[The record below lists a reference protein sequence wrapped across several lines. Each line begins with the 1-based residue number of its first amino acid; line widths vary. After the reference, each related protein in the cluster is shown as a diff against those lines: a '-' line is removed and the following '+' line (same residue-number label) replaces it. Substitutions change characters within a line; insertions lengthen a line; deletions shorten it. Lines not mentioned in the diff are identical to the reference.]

1 MKTFQLFAFLVT
13 LPLLLGGCGEKES
26 VAEVKPVEASQTP
39 GTLMYGWMKEIF
51 EEYAVDAEK
60 GILNAQQNLV
70 WHYENGE
77 GVPRDYV
84 AAYAWKIVSA
94 EKAEIALN
102 DNGGLTKTPK
112 QIIAES
118 KALLGKKMTP
128 EQIAKAEEL
137 SKELLKKIEANK
149 KADKNNS

>member
-1 MKTFQLFAFLVT
+1 MNKILL
-13 LPLLLGGCGEKES
+13 LPLLILAIISCSKDSQTNE
-26 VAEVKPVEASQTP
+26 EVPLEESQTP
-39 GTLMYGWMKEIF
+39 GTFMYGLMKETF

-60 GILNAQQNLV
+60 GILFAQQNLV

-102 DNGGLTKTPK
+102 EHGGLTKSPK
-112 QIIAES
+112 QIIAEG
-118 KALLGKKMTP
+118 KALLAKKMTP
-128 EQIAKAEEL
+128 EQIAKAEQL
-137 SKELLKKIEANK
+137 SKELIKKIEANK
-149 KADKNNS
+149 KADKNKP

>member
-1 MKTFQLFAFLVT
+1 MKKILL
-13 LPLLLGGCGEKES
+13 LPLLILAIISCSKDSQTTE
-26 VAEVKPVEASQTP
+26 EVPLEASQTP
-39 GTLMYGWMKEIF
+39 GTFMYGLMKETF

-60 GILNAQQNLV
+60 GILFAQQNLV

-102 DNGGLTKTPK
+102 EHGGLTKSPK
-112 QIIAES
+112 QIIAEG
-118 KALLGKKMTP
+118 KALLAKKMTP

-137 SKELLKKIEANK
+137 SKELIKKIEANK
-149 KADKNNS
+149 KADKNKP

>member
-1 MKTFQLFAFLVT
+1 MNPVPLLLLAIT
-13 LPLLLGGCGEKES
+13 LPLLLGGCGKKES
-26 VAEVKPVEASQTP
+26 VADVKSVEASQTP
-39 GTLMYGWMKEIF
+39 GTFMYGWMKETF

-94 EKAEIALN
+94 EKAEIAFFR
-102 DNGGLTKTPK
+102 
-112 QIIAES
+112 
-118 KALLGKKMTP
+118 GK
-128 EQIAKAEEL
+128 
-137 SKELLKKIEANK
+137 SRDRLKRSWGP
-149 KADKNNS
+149 D

>member
-1 MKTFQLFAFLVT
+1 MKKLLLFS
-13 LPLLLGGCGEKES
+13 PLLLAICSCSKDSQTTE
-26 VAEVKPVEASQTP
+26 EVPLEASQTP
-39 GTLMYGWMKEIF
+39 GTFMYGLMKETF

-102 DNGGLTKTPK
+102 DHGGLTKTPK
-112 QIIAES
+112 QIITES

-128 EQIAKAEEL
+128 EQIAKAEGL

-149 KADKNNS
+149 KADKNNP

>member
-1 MKTFQLFAFLVT
+1 MKKILL
-13 LPLLLGGCGEKES
+13 LPLLILAIISCSKDSQTTE
-26 VAEVKPVEASQTP
+26 EVPLEASQTP
-39 GTLMYGWMKEIF
+39 GTFMFGLMKETF

-60 GILNAQQNLV
+60 GILFAQQNLV

-102 DNGGLTKTPK
+102 EHGGLTKSPK
-112 QIIAES
+112 QIIAEG
-118 KALLGKKMTP
+118 KALLAKKMTP
-128 EQIAKAEEL
+128 EQIAKAEQL
-137 SKELLKKIEANK
+137 SKELIKKIEANK
-149 KADKNNS
+149 KADKNKP

>member
-1 MKTFQLFAFLVT
+1 M
-13 LPLLLGGCGEKES
+13 GEKES

-77 GVPRDYV
+77 GIPRDYV
-84 AAYAWKIVSA
+84 AAYAWKIVST
-94 EKAEIALN
+94 EKAEIAF
-102 DNGGLTKTPK
+102 KR
-112 QIIAES
+112 
-118 KALLGKKMTP
+118 
-128 EQIAKAEEL
+128 
-137 SKELLKKIEANK
+137 
-149 KADKNNS
+149 

>member
-1 MKTFQLFAFLVT
+1 MKKLLLFS
-13 LPLLLGGCGEKES
+13 PLLLAICSCSKDSQTTE
-26 VAEVKPVEASQTP
+26 EVPLEASQTP
-39 GTLMYGWMKEIF
+39 GTFMYGLMKETF

-60 GILNAQQNLV
+60 GILFAQQNLV

-102 DNGGLTKTPK
+102 EHGGLTKSPK
-112 QIIAES
+112 QIIAEG
-118 KALLGKKMTP
+118 KALLAKKMTP
-128 EQIAKAEEL
+128 EQIANAEQL
-137 SKELLKKIEANK
+137 SKELIKKIEANK
-149 KADKNNS
+149 KSDKNNP

>member
-1 MKTFQLFAFLVT
+1 MKKLLLFS
-13 LPLLLGGCGEKES
+13 PLLLAICSCSKDSQTTE
-26 VAEVKPVEASQTP
+26 EVPLEASQTP
-39 GTLMYGWMKEIF
+39 GTFMYGLMKETF

-102 DNGGLTKTPK
+102 EHGGLTKSPK
-112 QIIAES
+112 QIIAEG
-118 KALLGKKMTP
+118 KALLAKKMTP
-128 EQIAKAEEL
+128 EQIAKAEQL
-137 SKELLKKIEANK
+137 SKELIRKIEANK
-149 KADKNNS
+149 KSDKNNP

>member
-1 MKTFQLFAFLVT
+1 MKKILL
-13 LPLLLGGCGEKES
+13 LPLLILAIISCSKDSQTTE
-26 VAEVKPVEASQTP
+26 EVPLEASQTP
-39 GTLMYGWMKEIF
+39 GTFMYGLMKETF

-60 GILNAQQNLV
+60 GILFAQQNLV

-102 DNGGLTKTPK
+102 EHGGLTKSPK
-112 QIIAES
+112 QIIAEG
-118 KALLGKKMTP
+118 KALLAKKMTP
-128 EQIAKAEEL
+128 EQIAKAEQL
-137 SKELLKKIEANK
+137 SKELIKKIEANK
-149 KADKNNS
+149 KADKNKP

>member
-1 MKTFQLFAFLVT
+1 MKKLLLFS
-13 LPLLLGGCGEKES
+13 PLLLAICSCSKDSQTTE
-26 VAEVKPVEASQTP
+26 EVPLEASQTP
-39 GTLMYGWMKEIF
+39 GTFMYGLMKETF

-60 GILNAQQNLV
+60 GILFAQQNLV

-102 DNGGLTKTPK
+102 EHGGLTKSPK
-112 QIIAES
+112 QIIAEG
-118 KALLGKKMTP
+118 KALLAKKMTP
-128 EQIAKAEEL
+128 EQIAKAEQL
-137 SKELLKKIEANK
+137 SKELIKKIEANK
-149 KADKNNS
+149 KADKNKP